1 MKEGDIELLKKIA
14 DYEATL
20 DFSQPGME
28 LGWCWRDIRIQPAV
42 LNRLFVEGYLDNP
55 FKSNSYTGYRL
66 SEKGKMALEMGV
78 VMEEMVARGPKPIEL
93 PDDLFDVIEGY
104 QDIKELISTVLKTE
118 KPVHLLFTGVPSSAK
133 TMFLIELS
141 RLGAPYIL
149 GSQAT
154 KAGIAEVLFDTE
166 PEILLVDEVDRIGTR
181 DIAVLLSL
189 METGIVAET
198 KHGKQREAKL
208 KTKVFATSNTT
219 RMPAELLSRFMV
231 LRFAPYSREDFLSV
245 ASNVLVKREGFDK
258 ELGLYIADRVWHLSQ
273 NFPDP
278 RQAVRVARLATT
290 KEEADRVFELISRY
304 SNPIDSGQRQKSWLA
319 Q

>member
-1 MKEGDIELLKKIA
+1 M
-14 DYEATL
+14 T
-20 DFSQPGME
+20 
-28 LGWCWRDIRIQPAV
+28 
-42 LNRLFVEGYLDNP
+42 
-55 FKSNSYTGYRL
+55 
-66 SEKGKMALEMGV
+66 LEMGAV
-78 VMEEMVARGPKPIEL
+78 IQETITEPRPLEL

-104 QDIKELISTVLKTE
+104 PEIKDLIMTVLRSD

-189 METGIVAET
+189 METGIVSET

-208 KTKVFATSNTT
+208 KTKVFATSNST

-231 LRFAPYSREDFLSV
+231 LRFAPYSREDFLAV
-245 ASNVLVKREGFDK
+245 ASNVLVKREGIDK
-258 ELGLYIADRVWHLSQ
+258 ELALYIADRVWASSQ
-273 NFPDP
+273 TFPDP
-278 RQAVRVARLATT
+278 RQAVRVARLAKT

-304 SNPIDSGQRQKSWLA
+304 SSPIDTRAGNPLY
-319 Q
+319 